1 MSADAMRVSRRFDGL
16 ATSSTEWIDDLRF
29 SGLHHAQHAAGT
41 YEHPVGAVQPSLRG
55 RRRERAAID
64 RLLEG
69 VRAGRSGALV
79 VCGEAG
85 IGKTALLQ
93 YTVRS
98 APDLRIVRAA
108 GVESDMELAFAAL
121 HQLCVPV
128 LDRLERLPAPQREA
142 LQTVFGLGPGDA
154 PNRFLVGLA
163 TLSLLS
169 DAAQDRPLLCVID
182 DAQWLDLASAQALSF
197 VARRLVAE
205 SVAVVFATREQSAEL
220 RGLPELVLEGLEDA
234 DARELLGSVLRGPLD
249 VGVRERIVA
258 ETRGNPLA
266 LLELPRG
273 FSPGELAGEFGLLSD
288 MPALS
293 GRIEESFQR
302 RLDALPADTQLL
314 LLVAAA
320 EPVGDP
326 ALVVRAAEGLGI
338 ARRAVEPAVMAGLFE
353 VGKRVRFR
361 HPLVRSAVYRAAS
374 PAERR
379 RAHGALAEATDPE
392 VDPDRRAWHRAEAT
406 QGLDEDVAAELERS
420 ASRARARGGLAAA
433 AAFLERA
440 VRLTVC
446 PSRRAQRALA
456 AAHLK
461 HVAGAPDAALDLL
474 STAQA
479 SPLDQLGRVR
489 LDLLRA
495 QIVYSQEGGSEAL
508 SLLLQTAKR
517 LEDLDGRL
525 ARDTYLD
532 ALAAATY
539 VGRRARGGGV
549 MEVAR
554 AALAVP
560 PAAEPARA
568 YDLLLDGLAMRFA
581 KGYAAGAPTLKR
593 ALKSV
598 AGEDVD
604 TEEALRWMWLATR
617 AAADRWDD
625 EAWDALSSQHVRL
638 ARETGALSVLPLA
651 LSERIAA
658 HTFAGELSAA
668 AALVDELRA
677 VTEATHSEVRPYG
690 PLLVAVWRND
700 EPVASELIRAT
711 LKEALPRGEGVGV
724 TIAHWASAVLHNGF
738 GRYAEALPEAERA
751 SEHAEDLGFAN
762 WGLAELI
769 VAAVR
774 TGHTDRAADAFERL
788 SQLTR
793 ASGSEWA
800 LGIEARSRALLSEGD
815 VADRLY
821 REAIDRLGRTRIRV
835 ELARAHLQYGEW
847 LRRERRRVDA
857 REQLRI
863 AREML
868 SAMEIKPFAWRAARE
883 LVATGERARKRTAD
897 TREDLTAQEVQVA
910 RLARDGLSNP
920 QIAARLFISP
930 RTVEYHLGKVF
941 SKLDISSRNQLVGV
955 LPPESSAEPGA

>member
-1 MSADAMRVSRRFDGL
+1 VVAACCDNLRLGMS
-16 ATSSTEWIDDLRF
+16 
-29 SGLHHAQHAAGT
+29 
-41 YEHPVGAVQPSLRG
+41 EHLLGAVQPSLRG

-64 RLLEG
+64 RLLDG
-69 VRAGRSGALV
+69 VRAGSSGALV
-79 VCGEAG
+79 VRGEAG

-98 APDLRIVRAA
+98 ASDLRIARAA

-128 LDRLERLPAPQREA
+128 LDRLERLPAPQRAA
-142 LQTVFGLGPGDA
+142 LETVFGLGPGDA
-154 PNRFLVGLA
+154 PDRFLVGLA
-163 TLSLLS
+163 ILSLLS
-169 DAAQDRPLLCVID
+169 DAAQDRALLCVID
-182 DAQWLDLASAQALSF
+182 DAQWLDLASAQVLSF

-205 SVAVVFATREQSAEL
+205 SVAVVLATRESTAEL
-220 RGLPELVLEGLEDA
+220 RGLPELVLEGLGDT

-249 VGVRERIVA
+249 AGVRERIIA

-273 FSPGELAGEFGLLSD
+273 FTPGELAGGFGLLD

-302 RLDALPADTQLL
+302 RLAGLPADTQLL

-326 ALVVRAAEGLGI
+326 ALVARAAERLGI
-338 ARRAVEPAVMAGLFE
+338 ARHAMDPAVLAGLLE
-353 VGKRVRFR
+353 VGTRVRFR

-374 PAERR
+374 PADRR

-392 VDPDRRAWHRAEAT
+392 VDPDRRAWHRADAA

-420 ASRARARGGLAAA
+420 AGRARGRGGLAAA

-440 VRLTVC
+440 VRLTVD
-446 PSRRAQRALA
+446 PSRRAQRALG

-461 HVAGAPDAALDLL
+461 HLAGAPDAALRLL
-474 STAQA
+474 SLAQA
-479 SPLDQLGRVR
+479 GPLDELGRVR

-495 QIVYSQEGGSEAL
+495 QIVHSQEGGAEGL
-508 SLLLQTAKR
+508 SLLLQAAKR
-517 LEDLDGRL
+517 LEELDGRL

-539 VGRRARGGGV
+539 IARRAPGSGV

-560 PAAEPARA
+560 PAPEPARA
-568 YDLLLDGLAMRFA
+568 SDLLLDGLAVRFA
-581 KGYAAGAPTLKR
+581 EGYAAGAPMLKR

-598 AGEDVD
+598 VGEDVRS
-604 TEEALRWMWLATR
+604 EEALRWMWLATR
-617 AAADRWDD
+617 TAADLWDD
-625 EAWDALSSQHVRL
+625 DAFDALASRHVEL
-638 ARETGALSVLPLA
+638 ARATGALSVLPLA
-651 LSERIAA
+651 LSQRIAA
-658 HTFAGELSAA
+658 HTFAGDLTAA
-668 AALVDELRA
+668 APLIDELRA
-677 VTEATHSEVRPYG
+677 VTEATHGEVLSYG
-690 PLLVAVWRND
+690 PLVVAVWRSD
-700 EPVASELIRAT
+700 EPVASSLIAAT
-711 LKEALPRGEGVGV
+711 REEALSRGDGVGL
-724 TIAHWASAVLHNGF
+724 TIADWASAVLHNGF
-738 GRYAEALPEAERA
+738 GRYADALPDAERA
-751 SEHAEDLGFAN
+751 SGHTEVLGFAN
-762 WGLAELI
+762 WALAELI
-769 VAAVR
+769 IAAVR
-774 TGHTDRAADAFERL
+774 TGHTDRAAEAFERL

-793 ASGSEWA
+793 ASGTEWA

-821 REAIDRLGRTRIRV
+821 QEAIDRLGRTRIRV
-835 ELARAHLQYGEW
+835 ELARAHLLYGEW

-857 REQLRI
+857 REQLRL
-863 AREML
+863 AGEML
-868 SAMEIKPFAWRAARE
+868 GAMEIKPFAWRAARE
-883 LVATGERARKRTAD
+883 LVATGERARKRTDD
-897 TREDLTAQEVQVA
+897 TREDLTPQEVQVA

-930 RTVEYHLGKVF
+930 RTAEYHLGKVF
-941 SKLDISSRNQLVGV
+941 SKLDISSRNQLVDV
-955 LPPESSAEPGA
+955 LPPGPRA